1 MNAHATV
8 DRVLRLFPLHHA
20 FDALKRS
27 ATAFLARST
36 APYTSTTPSEPA
48 HAPLET
54 SEVVNGATPHL
65 PGTAI
70 VASVGLGYL
79 TRSAV
84 RPRLFLY
91 TAGGPSAGL
100 PAVSTPASSG
110 FDIDIEPPSDDEAPH
125 SATPTLPSA
134 VRSSASCMSST
145 NSMPQSNKVS
155 ASTALSPSSSGSD
168 SSFECATPRTAAA
181 GAHHLQPRIQSSHS
195 VQPTN
200 DIPAQLTWLD
210 VHRALDTLEDK
221 VSKLVQLSR
230 EAVQAKYS
238 TPSGGECYAT
248 PEFGIIYYEDDEVET
263 SDAELGSADGESDID
278 DVRALTV
285 LCNPHTGTTYT
296 VQGVVADG
304 GFSRVAQVVDSK
316 GQQWAA
322 KIMHKRAVFKRPRG
336 RDNLLREKN
345 IMVNA
350 SGMGTQRLVGL
361 LESWEDEE
369 NIYFIM
375 VSVSFDAVLI
385 K

>member
-1 MNAHATV
+1 
-8 DRVLRLFPLHHA
+8 
-20 FDALKRS
+20 
-27 ATAFLARST
+27 
-36 APYTSTTPSEPA
+36 
-48 HAPLET
+48 
-54 SEVVNGATPHL
+54 
-65 PGTAI
+65 
-70 VASVGLGYL
+70 
-79 TRSAV
+79 
-84 RPRLFLY
+84 
-91 TAGGPSAGL
+91 
-100 PAVSTPASSG
+100 
-110 FDIDIEPPSDDEAPH
+110 
-125 SATPTLPSA
+125 
-134 VRSSASCMSST
+134 MSST